1 MRIDYGATGKER
13 KALVEAIE
21 KITGEKAIYKFVP
34 TCAYEIGSITV
45 DKTGGVNSEDEEKLK
60 GLVESL
66 REEGFTPM
74 EAEEPESQETE
85 PDASAAPS
93 TEDNEPG
100 AQDIAETGIEE
111 PESME
116 ETTAGQEASSES
128 DQPDGLTITLPL
140 DKVAVGTL
148 DNILHAKGSLI
159 KKALG
164 INELPYEIDEDRIS
178 FPWFSTIPDPDAVR
192 AYTDFIAK
200 LCALSK
206 ELKRA
211 SATEV
216 PAKNEK
222 YAFRCF
228 LLRLGFIG
236 ADFKAERKILLHN
249 LSGNSSWKNGAP
261 KKEETVCE

>member
-21 KITGEKAIYKFVP
+21 KITGEKAVYKFVP
-34 TCAYEIGSITV
+34 TCAYEIGDITV

-60 GLVESL
+60 DLVESL
-66 REEGFTPM
+66 REEGFQ
-74 EAEEPESQETE
+74 SKETE
-85 PDASAAPS
+85 APATES
-93 TEDNEPG
+93 TELDSKEEAIPADN
-100 AQDIAETGIEE
+100 T
-111 PESME
+111 
-116 ETTAGQEASSES
+116 
-128 DQPDGLTITLPL
+128 QPDGLTITLPL

-164 INELPYEIDEDRIS
+164 ITELPYEIDGDHIS

-216 PAKNEK
+216 PAGNEK

-236 ADFKAERKILLHN
+236 ADYKAEPKILLRN

-261 KKEETVCE
+261 KKEAAICE